1 MIMPAATKSVRS
13 AGGCRIEPV
22 DGPGRV
28 DGRDHGQ
35 VAVGNNLAAS
45 GTQASTISTANP
57 VIAGGRNTTRT
68 ANATS
73 TTGTVSPMYA
83 ARKMPAAASPL
94 ACGAASAAAYDTAR
108 IPHTNRA
115 INNPGSVL
123 HTRKMAADNT
133 SVSNP

>member
-1 MIMPAATKSVRS
+1 MVAESNPWTVRGVLTVAITVRS
-13 AGGCRIEPV
+13 PWATTWR
-22 DGPGRV
+22 
-28 DGRDHGQ
+28 
-35 VAVGNNLAAS
+35 AS

-68 ANATS
+68 ADATS

-123 HTRKMAADNT
+123 HTRKMATDNT